1 MGLEPRSAST
11 RVMGSFLRD
20 VMTLN
25 RSARSFRSS
34 GPTRRLRTGC
44 RMSSRNANGEELAS
58 APDTLVDVL
67 LIPADEERAVAAELL
82 GFEAIP
88 VPR

>member
-1 MGLEPRSAST
+1 
-11 RVMGSFLRD
+11 
-20 VMTLN
+20 
-25 RSARSFRSS
+25 
-34 GPTRRLRTGC
+34 
-44 RMSSRNANGEELAS
+44 MSSRNANGEELAS

>member
-1 MGLEPRSAST
+1 
-11 RVMGSFLRD
+11 
-20 VMTLN
+20 
-25 RSARSFRSS
+25 
-34 GPTRRLRTGC
+34 
-44 RMSSRNANGEELAS
+44 MSSRNANGEELARAADS
-58 APDTLVDVL
+58 LVDVL